1 MANKKTFGT
10 RTNLSASG
18 TGLGSKVRTNFNYF
32 NSLSFSFVFDEVLQL
47 VETPTIKPEVK
58 SLAFPDFSYSFDILQ
73 YNSSSITVANNLF
86 ADVVVY
92 PSLETSFPTR
102 NFFEKFPSRV
112 SAFGLK
118 FCPQSLEFEPIGF
131 NFIPAKK
138 LPIACYSNM
147 VYSDINTN
155 LKSVRNLVDVNV
167 SGKCYIEEEP
177 AFLVK
182 SQESSLVA
190 PRKIFE
196 IIVWDVYR
204 NIYPFL
210 NCGKPDVIFSKC
222 KSPLIESQ
230 RHKFLKLRFF
240 AFIGFNRFKSLGS
253 YSIGIYNEL
262 RRQFKAFSCFIITK
276 MMKLVSIAYF
286 GFKSL
291 ISNVLN
297 SFRILLHSFDKKFVF
312 RDFQLDGGYGLHNY
326 LKDKVVYKPYVHM
339 SNGGWQ
345 FLPRLKLW
353 VSLPY
358 NL

>member
-155 LKSVRNLVDVNV
+155 LKSVRNLVDVDI
-167 SGKCYIEEEP
+167 SGKSNVKEEP

-182 SQESSLVA
+182 SKQSSLVT
-190 PRKIFE
+190 PREIFKV
-196 IIVWDVYR
+196 IFWNGYR
-204 NIYPFL
+204 NIYSFL
-210 NCGKPDVIFSKC
+210 NSRKSNIIFSES
-222 KSPLIESQ
+222 KSSLIKIK
-230 RHKFLKLRFF
+230 RHHFLKYWFRTL
-240 AFIGFNRFKSLGS
+240 IGFDRFKGLRSN
-253 YSIGIYNEL
+253 SIGVYNEL
-262 RRQFKAFSCFIITK
+262 RGQFKSFSCLVIAK
-276 MMKLVSIAYF
+276 MVKVISVMDV

-291 ISNVLN
+291 IRNILN
-297 SFRILLHSFDKKFVF
+297 SFRVLLHSPNKKIVF
-312 RDFQLDGGYGLHNY
+312 RNFQLDSGYGLHNY
-326 LKDKVVYKPYVHM
+326 LKSILIYKPYAQM
-339 SNGGWQ
+339 SSGDV
-345 FLPRLKLW
+345 L
-353 VSLPY
+353 
-358 NL
+358 